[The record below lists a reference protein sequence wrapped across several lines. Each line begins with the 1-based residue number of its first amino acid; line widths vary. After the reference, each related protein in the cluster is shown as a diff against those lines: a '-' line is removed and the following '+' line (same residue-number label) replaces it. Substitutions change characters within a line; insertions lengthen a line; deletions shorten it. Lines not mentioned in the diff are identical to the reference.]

1 MIGDLAPRS
10 CVICHT
16 LHLTQ
21 VEWYEHMEEHRE
33 MENKMKQQATYA
45 IPNEE
50 SKVTIEIKGVKITI
64 EVV

>member
-50 SKVTIEIKGVKITI
+50 SKVTIYI
-64 EVV
+64 